1 MMSSHADASAHG
13 VAGPAALSHPAPS
26 GVGVDRLLPG
36 ADADEQLPAPR
47 RNVIAVLLIALGVG
61 FGTLMPTLVALP
73 VVIARIS
80 PESKDVVLGSV
91 LAVQAFLGMA
101 LAPFFGALSDRTT
114 SRFGMRRPGIAVG
127 GTSIVA
133 GLVILG
139 VAANVPT
146 IFLGTFFMAIGSS
159 VSGASSFA
167 IIPDSFPDRSR
178 GRILGFK
185 ALTGSLAGLTASILG
200 PMLLSNQ
207 LLLFGV
213 GAVVLAVCFSIALPL
228 IQDRHL
234 DRIDV
239 PRQSL
244 LATAFGGYRFNPKSA
259 PDFSWVFASR
269 FVFTLGIAFSTTFAV
284 YFMTD
289 QLGVT
294 EQALPPLIAVNSII
308 SLAGTAVGTVIGGFL
323 ADKVPSRKVMILV
336 ASLLLASGAVMVSLS
351 STPFAFFI
359 GTSVIALSVGFFIP
373 TDGAL
378 VMSVLP
384 GGNKHAAKF
393 MAIIGIADQLPRSLG
408 AVIAPAVIALGA
420 ITALG
425 GYPLLYLVGA
435 LAALAGGIVVRM
447 VRGVR

>member
-1 MMSSHADASAHG
+1 MMSRHAGASARG
-13 VAGPAALSHPAPS
+13 GASSATPSDPTLSVAGLEELRLGDEVDQQSPAPK
-26 GVGVDRLLPG
+26 
-36 ADADEQLPAPR
+36 

-61 FGTLMPTLVALP
+61 FGTLMPSLVALP

-114 SRFGMRRPGIAVG
+114 SRFGMRRPGIAIG
-127 GTSIVA
+127 GASIVS
-133 GLVILG
+133 GLLILG
-139 VAANVPT
+139 IATNVPL
-146 IFLGTFFMAIGSS
+146 IFLGTFFMAIGAS

-185 ALTGSLAGLTASILG
+185 ALTGSLAGLTASIIG

-207 LLLFGV
+207 LMLFGL
-213 GAVVLAVCFSIALPL
+213 GAAVLAICFSIALPL
-228 IQDRHL
+228 IRDRRL
-234 DRIDV
+234 DRADV

-244 LATAFGGYRFNPKSA
+244 LATAFGGYRFNPRSA
-259 PDFSWVFASR
+259 PDFSWVFVSR
-269 FVFTLGIAFSTTFAV
+269 FVFTLGLAFSTTFAM
-284 YFMTD
+284 YFLTD

-294 EQALPPLIAVNSII
+294 EQALPPLIALNSII
-308 SLAGTAVGTVIGGFL
+308 SLGGTAVGTLIGGFL
-323 ADKVPSRKVMILV
+323 ADKVPSRKTMILV
-336 ASLLLASGAVMVSLS
+336 ASLLLASGAIVVATS
-351 STPFAFFI
+351 STTLMFFI
-359 GTSVIALSVGFFIP
+359 GTSFITLSVGFFIP

-393 MAIIGIADQLPRSLG
+393 MAIIGIADQLPRSAG
-408 AVIAPAVIALGA
+408 AVIAPAIIALGA
-420 ITALG
+420 ATALG
-425 GYPLLYLVGA
+425 GYPLLYIVGA
-435 LAALAGGIVVRM
+435 IAALSGGLVVRM